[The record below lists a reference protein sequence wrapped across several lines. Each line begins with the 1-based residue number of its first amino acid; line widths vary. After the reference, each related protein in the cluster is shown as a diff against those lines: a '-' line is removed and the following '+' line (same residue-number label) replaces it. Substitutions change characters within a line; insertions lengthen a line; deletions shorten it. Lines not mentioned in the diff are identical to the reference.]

1 MTLRHELEQEI
12 IRLERGLGLSTC
24 FLDSIHNPARLAR
37 SGRTLLKLGESMSDK
52 QFEKFINLRHE
63 MYSNEKGTLC
73 EDICNLLH
81 SAVFAQAETEWE
93 TTHADPDSLAEF
105 EERQSQAWEQL
116 SLIEQQQVENPYLF

>member
-12 IRLERGLGLSTC
+12 IRLERGQGLSNC
-24 FLDSIHNPARLAR
+24 FLETIHNPARLAR
-37 SGRTLLKLGESMSDK
+37 SGRTFLQMGESMSDA
-52 QFEKFINLRHE
+52 QFEKFINLRYE

-81 SAVFAQAETEWE
+81 SAIFAQAEAEWE

-105 EERQSQAWEQL
+105 EQRQSQEWAQL
-116 SLIEQQQVENPYLF
+116 SLIELQQVENPHLF